1 MKTELI
7 VRSTHGKAEGTVQL
21 PHVFETPYRPDVIR
35 RTYINLLS
43 HTFQEQGRYPAAG
56 ELVSA
61 ESRNTGLGI
70 ARLARIRGQG
80 FSRAG
85 QAAGVAGVR
94 AGRIAHPPES
104 WKDIYKKI
112 NKKERQLALS
122 SAIAATSHKDII
134 VSRGH
139 RVEGISDFP
148 IIASDSIESITKSR
162 DLVQA
167 LLAFGLAED
176 LSRTGTSKAKG
187 TKNGSRAKSA
197 GTSALVV
204 VRKGS
209 NVCRLATSIAG
220 IDVKDVDSLS
230 VLDLAPGGK
239 PIRLTVFSKG
249 SLEYLEKYGRK
260 DHLLV
265 ME

>member
-7 VRSTHGKAEGTVQL
+7 VRSIHGKAEGAMQL
-21 PHVFETPYRPDVIR
+21 PLVFETPYRPDVIR
-35 RTYINLLS
+35 RAYINLLS
-43 HTFQEQGRYPAAG
+43 HKFQEQGRYPAAG
-56 ELVSA
+56 EMVSA

-70 ARLARIRGQG
+70 ARLARMRGQG

-94 AGRIAHPPES
+94 AGRVAHPPES

-112 NKKERQLALS
+112 NKKERQLALY

-148 IIASDSIESITKSR
+148 IIASDSIESINKSR

-176 LSRTGTSKAKG
+176 LSRSGVSKAKG
-187 TKNGSRAKSA
+187 TKSGSRAKSS

-209 NVCRLATSIAG
+209 NVCRLATSIPG
-220 IDVKDVDSLS
+220 IDVKDVESLS
-230 VLDLAPGGK
+230 VLDLAPGAK

-249 SLEYLEKYGRK
+249 SLEYLEKHRRK
-260 DHLLV
+260 DHYLV
-265 ME
+265 MQ

>member
-7 VRSTHGKAEGTVQL
+7 VRSIHGKAEGTMQL
-21 PHVFETPYRPDVIR
+21 PLVFETPYRPDVIR
-35 RTYINLLS
+35 RAYINLLS
-43 HTFQEQGRYPAAG
+43 HKFQEQGRYPAAG
-56 ELVSA
+56 EMVSA

-104 WKDIYKKI
+104 WKVIYKKI

-148 IIASDSIESITKSR
+148 IIASDSIESINKSR

-176 LSRTGTSKAKG
+176 LSRSGVSKAKG
-187 TKNGSRAKSA
+187 TKSGSRAKSS

-209 NVCRLATSIAG
+209 NVCRLATSIPG
-220 IDVKDVDSLS
+220 IDVKDVESLS
-230 VLDLAPGGK
+230 VLDLAPGAK

-260 DHLLV
+260 GHYLV
-265 ME
+265 MK

>member
-1 MKTELI
+1 MKTELT
-7 VRSTHGKAEGTVQL
+7 VMSTDGKAEGTVKL

-35 RTYINLLS
+35 RAYINLLS
-43 HTFQEQGRYPAAG
+43 HMFQEQGRYPAAG

-162 DLVQA
+162 DLVQT

-176 LSRTGTSKAKG
+176 LSRSGASKVKG
-187 TKNGSRAKSA
+187 TKNGSRAKST
-197 GTSALVV
+197 GTGALVV

-209 NVCRLATSIAG
+209 NVCRLGTSIPG
-220 IDVKDVDSLS
+220 IDVKDVESLS
-230 VLDLAPGGK
+230 VLDLAPGAK
-239 PIRLTVFSKG
+239 PIRLTVFSQG
-249 SLEYLEKYGRK
+249 SLEHLEKYGRK

-265 ME
+265 MK

>member
-1 MKTELI
+1 M
-7 VRSTHGKAEGTVQL
+7 
-21 PHVFETPYRPDVIR
+21 
-35 RTYINLLS
+35 
-43 HTFQEQGRYPAAG
+43 
-56 ELVSA
+56 
-61 ESRNTGLGI
+61 
-70 ARLARIRGQG
+70 
-80 FSRAG
+80 
-85 QAAGVAGVR
+85 
-94 AGRIAHPPES
+94 
-104 WKDIYKKI
+104 
-112 NKKERQLALS
+112 
-122 SAIAATSHKDII
+122 
-134 VSRGH
+134 
-139 RVEGISDFP
+139 EGISDFP

-176 LSRTGTSKAKG
+176 LSRTGTSKVKG

-230 VLDLAPGGK
+230 VLDLAPGAK

-249 SLEYLEKYGRK
+249 SLECLEKYGRK

>member
-1 MKTELI
+1 MKAKVIGLDGTE
-7 VRSTHGKAEGTVQL
+7 SAEIEL
-21 PHVFETPYRPDVIR
+21 PAVFDTPYRPEVIHKV
-35 RTYINLLS
+35 YVNVLS
-43 HTFQEQGRYPAAG
+43 HSYQRQGRYPAAG

-176 LSRTGTSKAKG
+176 LSRTGTSKVKG

-209 NVCRLATSIAG
+209 NVCRLAASIPG
-220 IDVKDVDSLS
+220 IDVKDVESLS
-230 VLDLAPGGK
+230 VLDLAPGAK

-265 ME
+265 MK